1 MARYEM
7 IIDLDLCI
15 GCNACTVACKA
26 EHGTQ
31 PGVFWGHVLQK
42 EYGRTPRVMRLFL
55 PVLCNHCE
63 DAPCEEVCPTG
74 ATYRSPEDLVLVD
87 YDKCIGCRACVTAC
101 PYDARWYIE
110 REEVYFPG
118 TYIPHGVEELRGYER
133 VVQKCDFCVDR
144 LRRGEEPRC
153 VEVCPTSCR
162 KFGDRDAADSE
173 VTKVMRTERPFVLRP
188 EAATRPRVRYTM
200 SKNLDV
206 VTVR

>member
-1 MARYEM
+1 MAKYAM

-42 EYGRTPRVMRLFL
+42 EYGKTPRVTRLFL

-63 DAPCEEVCPTG
+63 DAPCEQVCPTG
-74 ATYRSPEDLVLVD
+74 ATSHDANGVVLVD
-87 YDKCIGCRACVTAC
+87 YETCIGCRACVTAC

-110 REEVYFPG
+110 REEFYFPD
-118 TYIPHGVEELRGYER
+118 TAIPYAVNELRGHER
-133 VVQKCDFCVDR
+133 VVQKCTLCADR
-144 LRRGEEPRC
+144 LERGEPPRC

-162 KFGDRDAADSE
+162 IFGDRDAAGSDLAQAL
-173 VTKVMRTERPFVLRP
+173 RTQRTFVLRP
-188 EAATRPRVRYTM
+188 EATTNPRVHYM
-200 SKNLDV
+200 MNKNLDLV
-206 VTVR
+206 SIR

>member
-42 EYGRTPRVMRLFL
+42 EYGKTPRATRLFL

-63 DAPCEEVCPTG
+63 AAPCEEVCPTG
-74 ATYRSPEDLVLVD
+74 ATYRNPDGLVLVD
-87 YDKCIGCRACVTAC
+87 YHKCIGCRACMMAC

-110 REEVYFPG
+110 QEEFYFANTP
-118 TYIPHGVEELRGYER
+118 IPYGVDEVRGYEKI
-133 VVQKCDFCVDR
+133 VQKCNFCADR
-144 LRRGEEPRC
+144 LGREEEPRC

-162 KFGDRDAADSE
+162 EFGDRDAADS
-173 VTKVMRTERPFVLRP
+173 KVAKRLRTERTFVLRP
-188 EAATRPRVRYTM
+188 DAATQPRVHYILNR
-200 SKNLDV
+200 NLDV
-206 VTVR
+206 VQIR

>member
-31 PGVFWGHVLQK
+31 PGIFWAHVLQK
-42 EYGRTPRVMRLFL
+42 EYGKTPRVTRLFL

-63 DAPCEEVCPTG
+63 DAPCEAVCPTG
-74 ATYRSPEDLVLVD
+74 ATHHDEDGVVLVD
-87 YDKCIGCRACVTAC
+87 YDTCIGCRACVTAC

-110 REEVYFPG
+110 QESFYFPA
-118 TYIPHGVEELRGYER
+118 TAIPYGVDELRGHDR
-133 VVQKCDFCVDR
+133 VVQKCTFCVDR
-144 LRRGEEPRC
+144 LRRGQEPRC

-162 KFGDRDAADSE
+162 MFGDRNDPGSE
-173 VTKVMRTERPFVLRP
+173 LATRLRTERTFVLRP
-188 EAATRPRVRYTM
+188 EAATTPRVHYVM
-200 SKNLDV
+200 NKNLDL
-206 VTVR
+206 VRIR